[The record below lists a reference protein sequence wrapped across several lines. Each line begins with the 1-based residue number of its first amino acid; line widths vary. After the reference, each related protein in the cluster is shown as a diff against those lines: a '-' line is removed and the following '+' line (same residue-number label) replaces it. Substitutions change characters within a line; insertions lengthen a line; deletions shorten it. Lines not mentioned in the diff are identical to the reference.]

1 MVRDVLEVRTT
12 LGDTLLELAV
22 IDHAM
27 QLGELRAVATP
38 DGYALRSPD
47 GAQVEVRRGTTV
59 QLRRGRGAI
68 AATIVERPARSVPR
82 PRVELRVPV
91 YLGLSLALHLG
102 LLAAGRDDPGEAAP
116 ASSRPRLMA
125 RTASAPR
132 ARQAA
137 DVAPSVHDDDAAAGQ
152 LPAIAM
158 ALSADDGEP
167 APDVPADGT
176 GDADRTHATPR
187 DPEPCTGTDCGLIA
201 SGPYST
207 RGDGYH
213 AGAEYD
219 LAPRQPYELAL
230 SVVACTVDGGCT
242 TTSGTDQQDIRAALA
257 HHVAELHACFANG
270 SAATA
275 SIELSIDDGG
285 GVHVKARDGDAI
297 ATCLS
302 SVIGKLSLPGG
313 ARDHVTLAF
322 ARD

>member
-1 MVRDVLEVRTT
+1 M

-38 DGYALRSPD
+38 SGYALHMPD

-68 AATIVERPARSVPR
+68 AATIVERPGRQVPR
-82 PRVELRVPV
+82 PRIELRVPV

-102 LLAAGRDDPGEAAP
+102 LLAAGRDAPDAAPAP

-125 RTASAPR
+125 RMASAPR
-132 ARQAA
+132 ARPAT
-137 DVAPSVHDDDAAAGQ
+137 DSAPSVHDEDAAAGDAPAVAMT
-152 LPAIAM
+152 LPD
-158 ALSADDGEP
+158 DDGAQ
-167 APDVPADGT
+167 APDLVSAGT
-176 GDADRTHATPR
+176 GDAELTRATPR
-187 DPEPCTGTDCGLIA
+187 DPEPCTGADCGLIA

-207 RGDGYH
+207 HGDGYH
-213 AGAEYD
+213 AGADYD

-257 HHVAELHACFANG
+257 HHVGELHACFANG
-270 SAATA
+270 AAATA
-275 SIELSIDDGG
+275 SIELSIDEGG
-285 GVHVKARDGDAI
+285 GVHVATRDGDAI
-297 ATCLS
+297 AACLS
-302 SVIGKLSLPGG
+302 SVVGKLSVTGG